1 MLRIN
6 KDIKYSIDSVRVR
19 KTDITI
25 TGWANSKNPKDK
37 IYIDPEF
44 GN

>member
-19 KTDITI
+19 KQILPSLDGQILRI
-25 TGWANSKNPKDK
+25 RK
-37 IYIDPEF
+37 IKYILM
-44 GN
+44 